1 MSRIHV
7 TLFGAPGMMRDGVA
21 LNVDTRKALAL
32 LAFLAVPQRGVVPQ
46 PHTRDALAAL
56 LWPDL
61 DQTRARAA
69 LRRTLSPLRQALD
82 RQALDVTRETL
93 QLRPE
98 ADIQVDVL
106 AFRQRLAEASQHEHG
121 PVELCTDC
129 LALLEEAVQL
139 YNDDFMAGFTLRDSP
154 EFDEWQYF
162 MSEELRRE
170 LGVAL
175 EKLVDAFTARGQL
188 DRALDYARRWLSL
201 DPLREEAHQTLMR
214 LYAWADQ
221 REAALRQYRE
231 CVRVLDQELG
241 VAPLEETTALYQAIK
256 ENRLPEAPRRVTA
269 GLEPVAPAEE
279 GQSTAPAAY
288 PLVGREAEWNA
299 LLQAYERAHNGGML
313 VVLSGEAGIGKTRL
327 AEELLAQL
335 QSRGVPVVAA
345 RCYEEEVDLAYGPWV
360 ELLRGAVEQ
369 LAAGDRLQEIA
380 PLWLS
385 EAARLAP
392 ELALRRPDL
401 PPAGPLE
408 DPGAQSRFFAG
419 VAHTLG
425 GLAREGAPAALFL
438 DDLQWADAASLE
450 LLTYL
455 AHRLQEQRLL
465 LLVTWRSGEAGPE
478 QQLQQLLAGAQRSNR
493 GLVLPLGRLSET
505 DVAELLQAAAGD
517 GVSAARLYQETEGL
531 PLFVTAYLAAGLEP
545 AAANGSSEAAP
556 IATMPPT
563 VRDLFLARLRG
574 LPEAAQQLLQAA
586 AVIGRRFE
594 FDTVRAASGRSEEEA
609 VVALETLQERALIE
623 ERGEPGN
630 IVYDFAHEKLR
641 SLVYEGLSLARQ
653 RLLHRRAAEA
663 IWQHTHVRDREAL
676 AGLVAQHYQRAG
688 LEAEAASFYR
698 RAGEHARTLYANRE
712 ALAHFQAALA
722 LSQPG
727 GEPSDPAE
735 VMVLHEAV
743 GDLQTMLG
751 DYDAALSSY
760 EAAAALAESV
770 DPGLARARLEQ
781 RLGRVYERRGEWA
794 LADGCYR
801 AALEAGDEPGFRAHV
816 YADRS
821 RTAHSAGRHE
831 EAQPLAAE
839 ALRLAEQAADTQAL
853 AQAHN
858 ICGIV
863 ARHAGERQQAIYHL
877 EQSLALA
884 RAEGEPG
891 AQVAALNNL
900 ALSVE
905 EPERALALLEEALAL
920 CQAQGDRHRE
930 AAIHSNLADLLHA
943 TGQKERSMAY
953 LKQSVAI
960 YSDIG
965 KQGAVW
971 EPEIWKLTEW

>member
-1 MSRIHV
+1 MSQIHV
-7 TLFGAPGMMRDGVA
+7 TFFGAPGMARDGVA
-21 LNVDTRKALAL
+21 LSVDTRKALAL
-32 LAFLAVPQRGVVPQ
+32 LAYLAVPQRGVVPH

-98 ADIQVDVL
+98 ADIRVDVL
-106 AFRQRLAEASQHEHG
+106 AFRQQVAEASRHEHG
-121 PVELCTDC
+121 PAELCPDC
-129 LALLEEAVQL
+129 LALLEEAAQL
-139 YNDDFMAGFTLRDSP
+139 YHDDFMAGFTLRDSP
-154 EFDEWQYF
+154 EFDEWQYL
-162 MSEELRRE
+162 MGEELRRE
-170 LGVAL
+170 LSAVL
-175 EKLVDAFTARGQL
+175 ETLVDAFTARGQL

-201 DPLREEAHQTLMR
+201 DPLRDEAHQTLMR

-256 ENRLPEAPRRVTA
+256 ENRLPDAPR
-269 GLEPVAPAEE
+269 PVVADLAPAAAPDEAAE
-279 GQSTAPAAY
+279 TAPAAY
-288 PLVGREAEWNA
+288 PLVGREPEWNT
-299 LLQAYERAHNGGML
+299 LLQAYERARDGGVL
-313 VVLSGEAGIGKTRL
+313 AVLSGEAGIGKTRL
-327 AEELLAQL
+327 AEELLARL

-345 RCYEEEVDLAYGPWV
+345 RCYAEEVDLAYGPWV

-392 ELALRRPDL
+392 ELALRCPDL

-408 DPGAQSRFFAG
+408 DPGAHSRFFAG
-419 VAHTLG
+419 VAHTVG
-425 GLAREGAPAALFL
+425 ALARENSPAVLFL

-493 GLVLPLGRLSET
+493 GLVLPLGRLSAE
-505 DVAELLQAAAGD
+505 DVARLLQAAEGN
-517 GVSAARLYQETEGL
+517 GAAAERLYQETEGL

-545 AAANGSSEAAP
+545 ATNGSPEPAP
-556 IATMPPT
+556 SATMPPT

-609 VVALETLQERALIE
+609 VVALETILERALIE

-630 IVYDFAHEKLR
+630 IIYDFAHEKLR

-663 IWQHTHVRDREAL
+663 IWQHTRVRDREAL

-727 GEPSDPAE
+727 GEPRDPAE
-735 VMVLHEAV
+735 AMALHEAV

-770 DPGLARARLEQ
+770 DRGPARARLEQ

-794 LADGCYR
+794 LADGYYR
-801 AALEAGDEPGFRAHV
+801 AALEAGEEPAFRAHV

-839 ALRLAEQAADTQAL
+839 ALRLAGQAGDAQAL

-943 TGQKERSMAY
+943 TGQEEQSMAH
-953 LKQSVAI
+953 LKQSAAI

-965 KQGAVW
+965 RQGAVW